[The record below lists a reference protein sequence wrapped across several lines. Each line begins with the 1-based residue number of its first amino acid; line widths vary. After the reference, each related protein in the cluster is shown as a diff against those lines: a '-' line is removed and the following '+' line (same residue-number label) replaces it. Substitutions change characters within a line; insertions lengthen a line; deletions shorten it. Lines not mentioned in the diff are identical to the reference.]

1 MGCLKRLSLVAA
13 GLVFLIISPGRTQ
26 TRSGAPQPLGRLV
39 DVGGYR
45 VHLYCVGKGSPTV
58 VITGAGYSF
67 DWGLVQPEVAKFT
80 RVCTYDHA
88 GIAWSDP
95 GPTDTCSL
103 RVEEIRTA
111 LRQSQITAPYV
122 LVGHSLGALV
132 SRLYASKYPDE
143 VVGMVIVD
151 HALRVTRPQS
161 SIKFQPHG
169 SRFGE
174 YSGPGSDFLPPPA
187 PESQVGDKKIP
198 EQSHDIDSRPPEA
211 IKNQSLDDIYRQ
223 IDDELRTQE
232 RAPERDK
239 NAVAATPTSVAA
251 HPEPDPAYQK
261 LPTRDYQLHLWAN
274 SLPGYSKVI
283 ERTIAM
289 APECDSEVE
298 IASRNQTSPLG
309 KKPLIVISQINSFG
323 QVYADLQNKLLSLSL
338 NSEQLVAENS
348 GHLIPIDRPDVV
360 ISSIREVVAAARNHT
375 KLGTPQ

>member
-1 MGCLKRLSLVAA
+1 MGSLKRLSLVAA
-13 GLVFLIISPGRTQ
+13 GLVFVIMSAGRTQ

-45 VHLYCVGKGSPTV
+45 VHLYCVGNGSPTV

-111 LRQSQITAPYV
+111 LRKSKITAPYV

-132 SRLYASKYPDE
+132 SRLYASTYPDE

-151 HALRVTRPQS
+151 HALRLSGSRS
-161 SIKFQPHG
+161 SIKFQPRG

-174 YSGPGSDFLPPPA
+174 YSGTGSDFLPPPA
-187 PESQVGDKKIP
+187 PEGQVGGKKTP
-198 EQSHDIDSRPPEA
+198 EQSQETNSSPPEA
-211 IKNQSLDDIYRQ
+211 TKNQSLDDIYGQ
-223 IDDELRTQE
+223 IKDELRTQE
-232 RAPERDK
+232 SAQEMNK
-239 NAVAATPTSVAA
+239 NNVAAPPTSVAA
-251 HPEPDPAYQK
+251 HPDPALDFQK
-261 LPTRDYQLHLWAN
+261 LPIRDYRLHLWAN
-274 SLPGYSKVI
+274 SLPGYSKAL

-298 IASRNQTSPLG
+298 AASRNQTSPLST
-309 KKPLIVISQINSFG
+309 KPLIVVSQINSYG
-323 QVYADLQNKLLSLSL
+323 QAYADLQNKLLSLSL